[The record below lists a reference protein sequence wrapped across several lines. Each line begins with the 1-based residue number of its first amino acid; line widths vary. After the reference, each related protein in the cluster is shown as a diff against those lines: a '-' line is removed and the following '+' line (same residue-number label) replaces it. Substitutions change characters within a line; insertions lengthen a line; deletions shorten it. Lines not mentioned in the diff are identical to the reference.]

1 MIGSLF
7 IRSYER
13 SERIY
18 QAMLSRGHAGQV
30 LMMTQP
36 HWRARDVWT
45 SIVWSAALAAIL
57 LLGFVTA

>member
-18 QAMLSRGHAGQV
+18 QAMASRGYAGRTLTV
-30 LMMTQP
+30 AQP
-36 HWRARDVWT
+36 AWRARDLWITIAWGAV
-45 SIVWSAALAAIL
+45 LAAIL
-57 LLGFVTA
+57 VLGFWMA